1 MTPKFKSHLRN
12 VDMQTQVMPRESAWL
27 KLESKLQASKHT
39 DHKIRKY
46 RSISI
51 AAIMIAVAACMT
63 IFYIQ
68 KDIAPVNDNFAFQVD
83 SDIWPNVPESNLYN
97 IAQLRDLK
105 AAYSKHNI
113 KKRI

>member
-12 VDMQTQVMPRESAWL
+12 VDLQTQVMPRESAWI

-39 DHKIRKY
+39 EHKIRKY

-51 AAIMIAVAACMT
+51 AAIMIAIAACMSV
-63 IFYIQ
+63 FYIQ
-68 KDIAPVNDNFAFQVD
+68 KDVALTNDDFAFQVD

-105 AAYSKHNI
+105 AAYSKHNT